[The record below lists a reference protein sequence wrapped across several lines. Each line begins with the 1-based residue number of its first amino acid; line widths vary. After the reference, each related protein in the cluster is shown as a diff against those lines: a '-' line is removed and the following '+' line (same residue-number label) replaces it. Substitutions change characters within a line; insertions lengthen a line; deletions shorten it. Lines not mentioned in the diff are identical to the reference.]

1 MTQLQQNTWKPTKSP
16 NVWTLRL
23 NDHTVV
29 VTLTTFGT
37 LWNIYR
43 KGKIGPVADGGSS
56 ALRDFA
62 AAEFVLAAAQATPLN
77 TKRPCLLTHVPTGR
91 RKYVQLF
98 LKLKGYD
105 VKLSRM
111 PINLGH
117 SDDPTVQ
124 ATAKHIRTIA
134 PGSVIG

>member
-1 MTQLQQNTWKPTKSP
+1 MTTWKPTKSP

-23 NDHTVV
+23 NDHTAV
-29 VTLTTFGT
+29 VTLVTFGT
-37 LWNIYR
+37 CWSIYR

-62 AAEFVLAAAQATPLN
+62 GAEFALAVAQATPIN
-77 TKRPCLLTHVPTGR
+77 TKRPCLLTHVPYGR
-91 RKYVQLF
+91 RKYVRIF
-98 LKLKGYD
+98 LKSRGYVD
-105 VKLSRM
+105 KLSRL

-117 SDDPTVQ
+117 RDDPTVQ
-124 ATAKHIRTIA
+124 AIAKHIRDIA